1 MEREGGRAVDDHG
14 RWECIVAAVA
24 AAVFLAVIHLYIVV
38 VAGTMVLKR
47 PRLSLNGYRQ
57 GGSVTESALL
67 VYTVVP
73 ARILHTMA
81 VHFAVVAAVHDRPP
95 RSWYRRWGECWHL
108 RQLGGAASQHRTGAS
123 AAAGVARSAQL
134 KSQATCG

>member
-1 MEREGGRAVDDHG
+1 MEREGGRAVYDHG

-24 AAVFLAVIHLYIVV
+24 AAVFLAVIHLYVVV

-95 RSWYRRWGECWHL
+95 RSWCRRWGECLHL
-108 RQLGGAASQHRTGAS
+108 RRRWRQLGGAASQHRTGAS
-123 AAAGVARSAQL
+123 SAQL
-134 KSQATCG
+134 KSQATCS